1 MPTFLLWIVL
11 VAVVL
16 VAALAAYFAW
26 RTGKL
31 AAEAER
37 AVPQTGNTVEID
49 GDTIHYVEQGRGPPI
64 LFIHGLGG
72 QLHHFR
78 QPLFPLLADDFRL
91 IAIDRPGSGY
101 STRNGSAADIGD
113 QARVIATL
121 IDRLKLQKPLLVGHS
136 LGGAIALRVALD
148 FPDKV
153 AGLALLAPLTHHQGE
168 KPSGFKGLDIPSPVL
183 RAVLAHTV
191 AIPMALRQAEATLDF
206 VFGPQA
212 VPADYA
218 IGGGGYLGLR
228 PSHFAATA
236 ADFVAAQT
244 AMPDQQTRYGALAMP
259 VGILFGDADRVLDHA
274 VHGLA
279 MRNAVEGLDLE
290 ILEGVG
296 HMPQFVEPARTA
308 GFIRRMAQKAFAG

>member
-1 MPTFLLWIVL
+1 MSSK
-11 VAVVL
+11 A
-16 VAALAAYFAW
+16 
-26 RTGKL
+26 G
-31 AAEAER
+31 
-37 AVPQTGNTVEID
+37 
-49 GDTIHYVEQGRGPPI
+49 
-64 LFIHGLGG
+64 
-72 QLHHFR
+72 
-78 QPLFPLLADDFRL
+78 
-91 IAIDRPGSGY
+91 
-101 STRNGSAADIGD
+101 
-113 QARVIATL
+113 
-121 IDRLKLQKPLLVGHS
+121 
-136 LGGAIALRVALD
+136 
-148 FPDKV
+148 
-153 AGLALLAPLTHHQGE
+153 GLALLAPLTHHQGE

-183 RAVLAHTV
+183 RAVLARTV

-290 ILEGVG
+290 ILEDVG

>member
-1 MPTFLLWIVL
+1 
-11 VAVVL
+11 
-16 VAALAAYFAW
+16 
-26 RTGKL
+26 
-31 AAEAER
+31 
-37 AVPQTGNTVEID
+37 
-49 GDTIHYVEQGRGPPI
+49 
-64 LFIHGLGG
+64 
-72 QLHHFR
+72 
-78 QPLFPLLADDFRL
+78 
-91 IAIDRPGSGY
+91 
-101 STRNGSAADIGD
+101 
-113 QARVIATL
+113 
-121 IDRLKLQKPLLVGHS
+121 
-136 LGGAIALRVALD
+136 
-148 FPDKV
+148 
-153 AGLALLAPLTHHQGE
+153 
-168 KPSGFKGLDIPSPVL
+168 
-183 RAVLAHTV
+183 AHTV

-244 AMPDQQTRYGALAMP
+244 AMP

-279 MRNAVEGLDLE
+279 MRDAVEGLDLE

-296 HMPQFVEPARTA
+296 HMPQFVEPTRTA